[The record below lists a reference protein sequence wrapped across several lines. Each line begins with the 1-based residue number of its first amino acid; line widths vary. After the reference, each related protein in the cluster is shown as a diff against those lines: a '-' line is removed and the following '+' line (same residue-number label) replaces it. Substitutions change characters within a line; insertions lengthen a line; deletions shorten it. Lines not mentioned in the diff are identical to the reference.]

1 MNSAARARSG
11 CEGRRQKGT
20 GAGAPQPLAEA
31 ESFRDL
37 GPLDFTV
44 SIMRL
49 RYSKSAMQARRVRFR
64 GHFRGQRFLTD
75 GKRKERKVKAVECRG
90 RKAVTRRAL
99 IDVSDPPAIAKAL
112 GELASD
118 PTRRQQLAKMH
129 GDSPRNNLRSTPW
142 SQAIWA
148 IPEDFDRSSFIG

>member
-11 CEGRRQKGT
+11 CEGRHQKGT

-49 RYSKSAMQARRVRFR
+49 HYSKSAMQARRLRFR
-64 GHFRGQRFLTD
+64 GHFRGQSKISD
-75 GKRKERKVKAVECRG
+75 KREEEERKMKLE
-90 RKAVTRRAL
+90 
-99 IDVSDPPAIAKAL
+99 S
-112 GELASD
+112 
-118 PTRRQQLAKMH
+118 
-129 GDSPRNNLRSTPW
+129 
-142 SQAIWA
+142 
-148 IPEDFDRSSFIG
+148 